1 MQWLNYIHKIRPKL
15 SYNMDAQKCMIVDLE
30 RRGDKRMFITEQ
42 VASISENKNGLW
54 TVRFLSSPRVFN
66 YNHSRLLYLT
76 HPEKIDLGEKGLYIK
91 NKHITNVSE
100 LLRFTGGRHT
110 FYRVTYSNGYY
121 ENLEGNEVYVTRT
134 PIDKNGGS
142 TWDYLRKLA
151 AETGLM
157 VEDEENIL
165 SKQYDLV
172 DLKRDN
178 VPLAQYLG
186 DKTELRIYREPKQ
199 IFYPFGC
206 NASQKAAVEAALT
219 HQVSIIQGPP
229 GTGKTQT
236 ILNIIANLLM
246 GNKTVLVVSN
256 NNSAVDNVAEKLSAE
271 GLGFIIAKL
280 GSVQN
285 KEAFIA
291 NQADYPIM
299 DGWAIEE
306 GSVKLKA
313 SEALRSVSQG
323 FDAQL
328 RQAQLKAEYDALSKE
343 TKYNE
348 LLQQECVD
356 NDWLDSKSSSKLMSL
371 LNLYQMITE
380 RGCKPGF
387 WFRIKWA
394 FSLGMKMF
402 SFLGGKPAFVIASL
416 ETAYYI
422 SRKSEIE
429 HELASIEATLQ
440 DIDIK
445 QCTQKLRSSSLA
457 LLKSKVAKHYKNSA
471 RRKFNIKDI
480 KPRSEEFLKE
490 YPVVLSTTYSS
501 KSCISK
507 DMVFDYV
514 IMDEASQVDI
524 KTGALA
530 LSCALNAVIVG
541 DDKQLPNVI
550 GREEALALNAIQ
562 STYNVDDKYNAT
574 THSFLQSCVEVFKD
588 APVTLLREHY
598 RCHPKIIEFCN
609 GRFYDGELITMT
621 VDHSEDKVLQVI
633 RTVKGNHARGH
644 FNQREIDV
652 IMQEVMPEYA
662 GKGSVGIITP
672 YRVQAEEINKALG
685 SDIAS
690 TVHKYQ
696 GRECETIIMSMVDNA
711 PTEFSDDS
719 NLLNVAISRAKKHI
733 CIVTNG
739 NEIPQNTNL
748 AQLIAYIQ
756 YNNFEI
762 KESKLHSVFDLL
774 YKQYT
779 AERLAYEQSH
789 AVVSEHLS
797 ENLLYNILVQ
807 SISKLGLKNTEVL
820 CHYPLLRLIADW
832 NMLDEQEKAF
842 AESPLAHVDFLIY
855 NSLTKQPLKTIEV
868 DGWHFH
874 KESEAQQSR
883 DVLKDT
889 ILTKFGLCPLRI
901 STTATVNLETMI
913 NFLIG

>member
-157 VEDEENIL
+157 VEDEKNIL

-172 DLKRDN
+172 DSKRDN

>member
-1 MQWLNYIHKIRPKL
+1 
-15 SYNMDAQKCMIVDLE
+15 MDAKQFMIVDLE

-42 VASISENKNGLW
+42 VASISENRNGLW

-134 PIDKNGGS
+134 PIDKNCAS

-186 DKTELRIYREPKQ
+186 DKTELQTYREPKQ

-271 GLGFIIAKL
+271 GLGFIVAKL

-291 NQADYPIM
+291 NQSDYPTM
-299 DGWAIEE
+299 DEWAIEE
-306 GSVKLKA
+306 GSVKQKA
-313 SEALRSVSQG
+313 LEALRAVSQG
-323 FDAQL
+323 FGAQL

-402 SFLGGKPAFVIASL
+402 SFLGGKPAFVITSL

-422 SRKSEIE
+422 SRKTEIE

-445 QCTQKLRSSSLA
+445 QCTQDLRSSSLA
-457 LLKSKVAKHYKNSA
+457 LLKSKVAKHYNNST
-471 RRKFNIKDI
+471 RRKFTIKDI
-480 KPRSEEFLKE
+480 KPRSEEFLEE

-562 STYNVDDKYNAT
+562 STYNVDDRYNAA

-672 YRVQAEEINKALG
+672 YRVQAEEINKTLG

-696 GRECETIIMSMVDNA
+696 GRECETIIMSIVDNA
-711 PTEFSDDS
+711 PTEFSDDP
-719 NLLNVAISRAKKHI
+719 NLLNVAISRAKKHL
-733 CIVTNG
+733 CIVTSG

-820 CHYPLLRLIADW
+820 CHYPLSRLIADW

-913 NFLIG
+913 NFLIR